1 MNPTTQRL
9 IDLLADKYGL
19 ARELLGP
26 DVTFDDLDLDSLVLV
41 EILVTLERERG
52 VPLEEGLIEADQSIG
67 AAAAALDTVLARA
80 A

>member
-52 VPLEEGLIEADQSIG
+52 VPLAEGLIEADQTIG
-67 AAAAALDTVLARA
+67 AAAAALDAVLARA